1 MLHLEST
8 VAARL
13 DALIDM
19 IRMRDQALVD
29 ALWGDGSFVMV
40 GSEVGE
46 ICRTRSEL
54 ASKIG
59 AIFAHPSTFIF
70 DFPRRTVKIAGS
82 VAWVV
87 AEGTLA
93 RRETDGTEQS
103 RQYLASCIFELVDG
117 VWRWRQFFGSE
128 PD

>member
-1 MLHLEST
+1 MHSLEST
-8 VAARL
+8 IAAEL

-19 IRMRDQALVD
+19 IRMRDQSLLD
-29 ALWGDGSFVMV
+29 ALWGEGGFVLV

-54 ASKIG
+54 AAKIG

-70 DFPRRTVKIAGS
+70 DFPRRTVRIAGS

-103 RQYLASCIFELVDG
+103 RPYIACCIFELVDG

-128 PD
+128 PY